1 MRKNFPL
8 SCILAASTFLTA
20 GTAHADFTI
29 GTGQTETTPQ
39 VLTDNESGIVE
50 LGATLDTPGDA
61 ILGNDGNTITNAGT
75 VVGVDRGI
83 AANSGNTI
91 TNTGTVTG
99 GDIGI
104 VGFFNSTILNSGT
117 VNATNAGATGI
128 GVNNDGVVIN
138 SGTVTS
144 AEDGIGLG
152 GSNILNNSGVINGG
166 VVGVLSN
173 NNNTITNSGTIIG
186 GTHAVEFE
194 NSDSNTLILLAGSA
208 LQGNLALGG
217 FVDPLPNPTNTLI
230 IGPGLNTALGFT
242 GDPTI
247 QADGLPFVVVN
258 DTVYVVDVTGFSMHD
273 EMVGDL
279 TRSVGRSLED
289 RLSATRQGD
298 DSGALSAMALGYAP
312 ITLATASFAET
323 WSSGFWASGLGGY
336 RTQDGGTTT
345 LDFETRFAGAMAGY
359 DTMVTPE
366 TRVGVFGGISFADVD
381 TGVVG
386 QELST
391 SSFFGGLYLGHEMG
405 RYTLDASLT
414 AGWSDFDSER
424 RVTNNLIVGGIETAR
439 ASYGGA
445 FISPSLTLGTDF
457 SVGSGTLTPS
467 MRVRYA
473 GLFLDSYTETGSAAN
488 LTVGDRAIHIFE
500 AGAEL
505 TYALAARNIG
515 VGVFQQSFSVGV
527 DGTLVEG
534 DAVSAS
540 VVGQALSFDA
550 ETEDAVRGFLGYD
563 VALAMTERTSLS
575 VSAEA
580 GYDSNG
586 ARTVEGRAGF
596 SLAF

>member
-1 MRKNFPL
+1 MRKRIHL
-8 SCILAASTFLTA
+8 SCLLAASTCLTT
-20 GTAHADFTI
+20 GTANADFTI

-39 VLTDNESGIVE
+39 VLADNESGIVE

-75 VVGVDRGI
+75 VNGLDRGI

-104 VGFFNSTILNSGT
+104 VGFFNSTILNSGM
-117 VNATNAGATGI
+117 VSATNAGATGI
-128 GVNNDGVVIN
+128 AVNNDGVVIN

-144 AEDGIGLG
+144 AEDGIALG

-217 FVDPLPNPTNTLI
+217 FIDPLPNPVNTLI

-247 QADGLPFVVVN
+247 QADGLPFIVVG

-273 EMVGDL
+273 EMVVDL

-289 RLSATRQGD
+289 RLSQTRQGEESD
-298 DSGALSAMALGYAP
+298 ALSALALGYAP
-312 ITLATASFAET
+312 MAPVMGIAET
-323 WSSGFWASGLGGY
+323 PSSGFWASSLSGY
-336 RTQDGGTTT
+336 RSQDGGTTT
-345 LDFETRFAGAMAGY
+345 LDFETRFAGAMGGF
-359 DTMVTPE
+359 DSMVAPE
-366 TRVGVFGGISFADVD
+366 TRVGVFGGLSFADVE

-386 QELST
+386 QELSA
-391 SSFFGGLYLGHEMG
+391 SSVFGGLYIGQDLG

-414 AGWSDFDSER
+414 AGWTGFDSER
-424 RVTNNLIVGGIETAR
+424 RVANNAVVGGIETAR
-439 ASYGGA
+439 ASYGGV
-445 FISPSLTLGTDF
+445 FISPSLRLGTDF

-488 LTVGDRAIHIFE
+488 LTVGERALHIFE
-500 AGAEL
+500 AGAEM
-505 TYALAARNIG
+505 TYALAALDTG
-515 VGVFQQSFSVGV
+515 AGVFQQSFSVGV

-534 DAVSAS
+534 DAVSAT
-540 VVGQALSFDA
+540 VVGQALSFNA
-550 ETEDAVRGFLGYD
+550 ETDDTVRGFLGYD

-580 GYDSNG
+580 GYDSNR
-586 ARTVEGRAGF
+586 ALTLDGRAGL

>member
-1 MRKNFPL
+1 MRKRIHL
-8 SCILAASTFLTA
+8 SCLLAASTCLTT
-20 GTAHADFTI
+20 GTASADFTI

-39 VLTDNESGIVE
+39 VLANNESGIVE

-75 VVGVDRGI
+75 VNGLDRGI

-99 GDIGI
+99 GYIGI

-117 VNATNAGATGI
+117 VSATNAGATGI
-128 GVNNDGVVIN
+128 AVNNDGVVIN

-144 AEDGIGLG
+144 AENGIGLG

-258 DTVYVVDVTGFSMHD
+258 DTVYVVDVTGFSVHD

-289 RLSATRQGD
+289 RLSASRQGEESD
-298 DSGALSAMALGYAP
+298 ALSALTLGYAP
-312 ITLATASFAET
+312 MAPVMGIAET
-323 WSSGFWASGLGGY
+323 PSSGFWASGLGGY
-336 RTQDGGTTT
+336 RSQDSGTTT
-345 LDFETRFAGAMAGY
+345 LDFETRFAVVMGGF
-359 DTMVTPE
+359 DTMVAPE
-366 TRVGVFGGISFADVD
+366 TRVGVFGGLSFADVD
-381 TGVVG
+381 TDVVG
-386 QELST
+386 QELSA
-391 SSFFGGLYLGHEMG
+391 SSVFGGLYLGQDQG

-414 AGWSDFDSER
+414 AGWTDFDSER
-424 RVTNNLIVGGIETAR
+424 RVANNAVVGGIETAR
-439 ASYGGA
+439 ASYGGV

-457 SVGSGTLTPS
+457 SVGAGTLTPS

-488 LTVGDRAIHIFE
+488 LTVGERALHIFE

-505 TYALAARNIG
+505 TYAPPALDTGA
-515 VGVFQQSFSVGV
+515 GVFQQSFSVGV

-534 DAVSAS
+534 DAVSAT
-540 VVGQALSFDA
+540 VVGQALSFNA
-550 ETEDAVRGFLGYD
+550 ETDGTVRGFPGYD
-563 VALAMTERTSLS
+563 VAIAMTERTSLS

-580 GYDSNG
+580 GYYSNG
-586 ARTVEGRAGF
+586 ALTLDGRAGL

>member
-29 GTGQTETTPQ
+29 GTGQTVTTQQTLTSNETGT
-39 VLTDNESGIVE
+39 VEAGGTLLTN
-50 LGATLDTPGDA
+50 GDA
-61 ILGNDGNTITNAGT
+61 ITGNDGNTIINLGT
-75 VVGVDRGI
+75 VTALDTGGDDDGIEVGDGNTI
-83 AANSGNTI
+83 INSGTLRGADEAIEVGNGNSITNSGALISGGEGIKAGNNNVI
-91 TNTGTVTG
+91 TNTGTITS
-99 GDIGI
+99 DDEGI
-104 VGFFNSTILNSGT
+104 RVGSG
-117 VNATNAGATGI
+117 
-128 GVNNDGVVIN
+128 
-138 SGTVTS
+138 
-144 AEDGIGLG
+144 
-152 GSNILNNSGVINGG
+152 
-166 VVGVLSN
+166 
-173 NNNTITNSGTIIG
+173 NTITNSGTVIG
-186 GTHAVEFE
+186 IADDAVDLRGS
-194 NSDSNTLILLAGSA
+194 NNTLRLLAGSA
-208 LQGNLALGG
+208 LQGNLALG
-217 FVDPLPNPTNTLI
+217 NATNTLI

-247 QADGLPFVVVN
+247 QANGLPFVVVN

-298 DSGALSAMALGYAP
+298 DSGALSTMAFGYAP
-312 ITLATASFAET
+312 ITPATASFAET
-323 WSSGFWASGLGGY
+323 PSSGFWASGLGGY
-336 RTQDGGTTT
+336 RTQDGGATT

-359 DTMVTPE
+359 DTMVAPE

-439 ASYGGA
+439 ASYGGV
-445 FISPSLTLGTDF
+445 FIGPSLTFGTDF

-488 LTVGDRAIHIFE
+488 LTVGDRVLHIFE

-505 TYALAARNIG
+505 TYALAARDIG

-527 DGTLVEG
+527 DGTLVDG

-540 VVGQALSFDA
+540 VVSQALSFDA